1 MDVKEENF
9 KRIAKTRVAKIVDA
23 ISKLKNLA
31 NKSFYIYT
39 DDQIDEIFNSIQEE
53 LNKQKELLKSN
64 NKNSKGIL

>member
-23 ISKLKNLA
+23 ISKLKDLA